1 MASDLLRPGLK
12 LVFCGYTRRL
22 HRDVAATTTPTPA
35 TGSGASSTPPASPP
49 ASTNRKRTS
58 CRSAWI
64 SASPRETRRV
74 GRVGAAALGRGSVGI
89 LALTPRSGAQLI
101 ALALNARGHTIV
113 TEGVYRFIRLPD
125 VRFNMALG
133 HSSNLALAELD
144 CRLGWHST
152 VRAHVRVAGVAR
164 RANDRAVRGSLPS
177 VYEQDGPR
185 RSSSSR
191 PSSSSRSRR

>member
-58 CRSAWI
+58 CCSARI
-64 SASPRETRRV
+64 SASPGETRRV
-74 GRVGAAALGRGSVGI
+74 GRVGAAALGRGSRGI

-101 ALALNARGHTIV
+101 ALALNARRTHYRC
-113 TEGVYRFIRLPD
+113 EGVYRFIRYLMYASIRPWGIAQTLLLQ
-125 VRFNMALG
+125 NWIA
-133 HSSNLALAELD
+133 
-144 CRLGWHST
+144 GWASIVLFVPCT
-152 VRAHVRVAGVAR
+152 CCGCR
-164 RANDRAVRGSLPS
+164 RAKSK
-177 VYEQDGPR
+177 
-185 RSSSSR
+185 
-191 PSSSSRSRR
+191 